1 MPLSREL
8 SSRITRVFDL
18 DARGSSVATEARGA
32 VATFLT
38 MAYILFANPSILA
51 AAGVPFES
59 AVAATAASAAVCSIL
74 MGVVA
79 NAMGGPGGHAVTAL
93 DERVDRLLMVIEA
106 MWSLLKENGYTDEQL
121 AARIKDL
128 DESDGSADGRRQA
141 RSGDPGS
148 RAWHEP
154 DGWVRRRWRA
164 CSWRCR
170 AR

>member
-1 MPLSREL
+1 MLPMIAGYVMGQR
-8 SSRITRVFDL
+8 
-18 DARGSSVATEARGA
+18 A
-32 VATFLT
+32 VAR
-38 MAYILFANPSILA
+38 
-51 AAGVPFES
+51 
-59 AVAATAASAAVCSIL
+59 ASA

-141 RSGDPGS
+141 APITCRSCESKVPAGLPRCQICGTPTGVTPG
-148 RAWHEP
+148 P
-154 DGWVRRRWRA
+154 LDGI
-164 CSWRCR
+164 
-170 AR
+170 